1 MTGYNQFFS
10 VSIQRMF
17 VSFFIFKKGERKLTF
32 KVKQKIKDISV
43 TFGSTLHIS
52 GWYMSLIEMT

>member
-1 MTGYNQFFS
+1 MTGYNQTFSVYILKDICFFFS
-10 VSIQRMF
+10 
-17 VSFFIFKKGERKLTF
+17 FKKGERKLTF

-52 GWYMSLIEMT
+52 G